1 VISYDTQDMVV
12 IGNPNPKFT
21 WGWNWNVGYKHFDL
35 SMLLNGSSGGQIY
48 RAVDMNLANID
59 GVFNVLSD
67 VQNRWRSAQNPGAGK
82 WPGSNT
88 YYFTREA
95 NSVYVYSGNYMWI
108 KNITLGYTIP
118 RIKNVFDA
126 KVFVSVDNAFL
137 FTKYPGNNPE
147 VNAARTNNGN
157 DVISP
162 GRDGESY
169 PVPRTISI
177 GTRINF

>member
-1 VISYDTQDMVV
+1 
-12 IGNPNPKFT
+12 
-21 WGWNWNVGYKHFDL
+21 
-35 SMLLNGSSGGQIY
+35 
-48 RAVDMNLANID
+48 
-59 GVFNVLSD
+59 VFNVLSD
-67 VQNRWRSAQNPGAGK
+67 VQNRWRSEQNPGAGK

-108 KNITLGYTIP
+108 KNITLGYTMP

-126 KVFVSVDNAFL
+126 KIFVSMDNAFL

-162 GRDGESY
+162 GRDGEAY